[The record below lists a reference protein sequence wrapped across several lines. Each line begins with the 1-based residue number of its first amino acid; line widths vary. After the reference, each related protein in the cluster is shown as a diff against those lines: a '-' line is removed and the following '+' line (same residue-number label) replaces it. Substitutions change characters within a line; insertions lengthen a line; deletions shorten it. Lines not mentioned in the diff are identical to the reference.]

1 MPRAPPAGLPLLL
14 FFRRGQLKRG
24 GRLAAPL
31 FGFGFE
37 ALYGLVG
44 HVATAEGGGMDAGTV
59 KVGAAG
65 RNQVVLVGEC
75 KQGLLVLLSVGA
87 VVGFQADQAD
97 SAQAWKPVAQLFQA
111 R

>member
-14 FFRRGQLKRG
+14 FFRCGQPKGRRGF
-24 GRLAAPL
+24 AASL

-44 HVATAEGGGMDAGTV
+44 NVATAERSGMNAGTV

-75 KQGLLVLLSVGA
+75 EQGLLVLLSVGA
-87 VVGFQADQAD
+87 VVGFQANQAD
-97 SAQAWKPVAQLFQA
+97 GTQAWKPVAQLL
-111 R
+111 